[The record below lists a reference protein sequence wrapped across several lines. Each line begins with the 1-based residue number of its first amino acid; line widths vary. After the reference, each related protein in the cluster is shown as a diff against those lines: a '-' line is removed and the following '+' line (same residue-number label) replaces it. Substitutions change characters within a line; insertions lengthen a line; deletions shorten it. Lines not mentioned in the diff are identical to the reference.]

1 VTTVLA
7 AGGKKAGI
15 RGCTAVSDY
24 KYELRR
30 DDAVIATGRIQLD
43 DPPSPGDTLS
53 LGMQRV
59 QVADV
64 LRLSGTPRLILE
76 AR

>member
-1 VTTVLA
+1 VEIVLA
-7 AGGKKAGI
+7 SAKARLLGV
-15 RGCTAVSDY
+15 TAVSDY

-30 DDAVIATGRIQLD
+30 DNAVIATGRIQLD

-53 LGMQRV
+53 LGTQRV
-59 QVADV
+59 HVADV
-64 LRLSGTPRLILE
+64 VRLGRTPRLILE

>member
-1 VTTVLA
+1 MYWREARGLA
-7 AGGKKAGI
+7 LGGAQ
-15 RGCTAVSDY
+15 VSDY

-53 LGMQRV
+53 LGTQRV

-64 LRLSGTPRLILE
+64 LRLGRTPRLILE
-76 AR
+76 TR

>member
-1 VTTVLA
+1 V
-7 AGGKKAGI
+7 G
-15 RGCTAVSDY
+15 DY

-53 LGMQRV
+53 LGTQIVRV
-59 QVADV
+59 EDV
-64 LRLSGTPRLILE
+64 LHLGRTPRLILE
-76 AR
+76 TN